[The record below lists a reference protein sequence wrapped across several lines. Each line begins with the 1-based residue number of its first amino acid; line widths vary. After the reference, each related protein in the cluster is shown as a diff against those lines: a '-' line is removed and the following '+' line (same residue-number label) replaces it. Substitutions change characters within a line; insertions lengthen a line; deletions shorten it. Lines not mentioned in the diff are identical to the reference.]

1 MTPPDIHLP
10 LSFSDIICAKLAA
23 SSLSFNEACE
33 IFSLAFNESFVNP
46 SDNLSSLQGHQR
58 YETPAVLGMYRPVRR
73 LCLVRT
79 LTILE
84 AFFKELVFVTQGA
97 TLNEALAR
105 CRVDNIIILYIYV
118 SRKKRGSR

>member
-1 MTPPDIHLP
+1 M
-10 LSFSDIICAKLAA
+10 KA
-23 SSLSFNEACE
+23 SSTPQTISRPFK
-33 IFSLAFNESFVNP
+33 VTK
-46 SDNLSSLQGHQR
+46 GMRHQ
-58 YETPAVLGMYRPVRR
+58 
-73 LCLVRT
+73 LCS
-79 LTILE
+79 